1 MCMRMHVGYFGGGS
15 VAFYFEGG
23 GALSREQTF
32 VLSAARAPLITHVT
46 VSVVTVY
53 EKLCTTLPSVF
64 L

>member
-1 MCMRMHVGYFGGGS
+1 MRMHVGYFGGGS
-15 VAFYFEGG
+15 VAFYFVGG